1 MTDARLEPAV
11 IDLGDFLARVSRARW
26 WLIVLAVAG
35 ILLGF
40 GWHAVSRPVYETVTV
55 LAPVEGEMMAGL
67 PGLPG
72 SNELSRLMGVGAQ
85 PTVSRKDEAVATLLS
100 RDFLYGFIRELD
112 LLEPLTSPGPL
123 GQLRL
128 WLGPAGEP
136 RIGDAYTRLVGQVLG
151 VREDRRTGLLEIR
164 VRWHDPDAT
173 QLWAVELTSRLN
185 RQLQQRAKQR
195 AEADLRFLQDELR
208 RTETLEIRQAIF
220 RLIETQL
227 KTVMMANIS
236 DDFALRVIDPPVLP
250 DTDRPVSLGL
260 LPRLVIAVT
269 LLLGLAFTVLLF
281 RTIRGTVAAG

>member
-1 MTDARLEPAV
+1 MNDARLEPAA
-11 IDLGDFLARVSRARW
+11 IDIGDFLDRVSGARW
-26 WLIVLAVAG
+26 RLLVLLIAG

-72 SNELSRLMGVGAQ
+72 GGELSRLMGVGAQ
-85 PTVSRKDEAVATLLS
+85 PMVSRKDEAVATLLS
-100 RDFLYGFIRELD
+100 RDFLYGFIRELE
-112 LLEPLTSPGPL
+112 LLEPLTSPGPVGQFRQRL
-123 GQLRL
+123 G
-128 WLGPAGEP
+128 AAAEP
-136 RIGDAYTRLVGQVLG
+136 RISDAYARLIGEVLG

-173 QLWAVELTSRLN
+173 QRWAEELTSRLN

-227 KTVMMANIS
+227 KTVMMASIS
-236 DDFALRVIDPPVLP
+236 DDFALRVIDSPVLP
-250 DTDRPVSLGL
+250 DSDRPVSLGL
-260 LPRLVIAVT
+260 LPRLVITVT
-269 LLLGLAFTVLLF
+269 LLLGLGLTVLLF
-281 RTIRGTVAAG
+281 RTIRGTVAA